1 MAVVLIGKIRKEK
14 GVSLNQLAKLT
25 GISSSTLRN
34 YENQKQ
40 SPRTKNKLKIFFIL
54 SSPFKFLYKHYEVCL
69 MIFHYII
76 IF

>member
-1 MAVVLIGKIRKEK
+1 MAVVLIGIVRKEK

-40 SPRTKNKLKIFFIL
+40 SPRMDRLEKIAIALEVAIEDLFE
-54 SSPFKFLYKHYEVCL
+54 SDYK
-69 MIFHYII
+69 
-76 IF
+76 

>member
-1 MAVVLIGKIRKEK
+1 MAVVLIGKVRKEK

-40 SPRTKNKLKIFFIL
+40 SPRMDRLEKIAIALEVAIEDLFE
-54 SSPFKFLYKHYEVCL
+54 SDYK
-69 MIFHYII
+69 
-76 IF
+76 

>member
-40 SPRTKNKLKIFFIL
+40 SPRMDRLEKIAIGLNVRITDLFE
-54 SSPFKFLYKHYEVCL
+54 SDYK
-69 MIFHYII
+69 
-76 IF
+76 

>member
-40 SPRTKNKLKIFFIL
+40 NPRMDRLEKIAIALEVAIEDLFE
-54 SSPFKFLYKHYEVCL
+54 SDYK
-69 MIFHYII
+69 
-76 IF
+76 

>member
-1 MAVVLIGKIRKEK
+1 MAVVLIGKVRKEK

-40 SPRTKNKLKIFFIL
+40 SCN
-54 SSPFKFLYKHYEVCL
+54 
-69 MIFHYII
+69 
-76 IF
+76 

>member
-1 MAVVLIGKIRKEK
+1 MAVVLIGNIRKEK

-40 SPRTKNKLKIFFIL
+40 SPRMDRLEKIAIALEVAIEDLFE
-54 SSPFKFLYKHYEVCL
+54 SDYK
-69 MIFHYII
+69 
-76 IF
+76 

>member
-40 SPRTKNKLKIFFIL
+40 SPRMDRLEKIAIALEVAIEDLFE
-54 SSPFKFLYKHYEVCL
+54 SDYK
-69 MIFHYII
+69 
-76 IF
+76 

>member
-1 MAVVLIGKIRKEK
+1 MEVVLIGKVRKEK

-40 SPRTKNKLKIFFIL
+40 SPRMDRLEKIAIALEVAIEDLFE
-54 SSPFKFLYKHYEVCL
+54 SDYK
-69 MIFHYII
+69 
-76 IF
+76 

>member
-40 SPRTKNKLKIFFIL
+40 SPRMDRLEKKAIALEVAIEDLFE
-54 SSPFKFLYKHYEVCL
+54 SDYK
-69 MIFHYII
+69 
-76 IF
+76 

>member
-40 SPRTKNKLKIFFIL
+40 SPRMDRLEKIAIAL
-54 SSPFKFLYKHYEVCL
+54 EVAIEDL
-69 MIFHYII
+69 FESDYT
-76 IF
+76 